1 MVHIAIV
8 EDNPKT
14 RTTLQ
19 AYIERYQKESQNEF
33 SIRVF
38 EDGAEILKDYQPV
51 FDVIFMDIQMKQV
64 DGMTAAE
71 KIREQDNTTLLV
83 FITNMIQYAVR
94 GYSVNATDYILK
106 PINYFTFAEHM
117 KRIDHIL
124 ERKVKNYLVLNI
136 NSGIVKI
143 DIMDILYVEC
153 IGHYIYIHKKDEV
166 VSILETMK
174 NMEQALKDNNFYRCN
189 NGYLVNLAYV
199 ERVDKN
205 SAFVKGEEIPISR
218 PKKKAFME
226 ALTDFL
232 GVGAK

>member
-174 NMEQALKDNNFYRCN
+174 NMEQALKDNNFT
-189 NGYLVNLAYV
+189 VVTTA
-199 ERVDKN
+199 
-205 SAFVKGEEIPISR
+205 IW
-218 PKKKAFME
+218 
-226 ALTDFL
+226 
-232 GVGAK
+232 

>member
-71 KIREQDNTTLLV
+71 KIRE
-83 FITNMIQYAVR
+83 
-94 GYSVNATDYILK
+94 
-106 PINYFTFAEHM
+106 
-117 KRIDHIL
+117 
-124 ERKVKNYLVLNI
+124 
-136 NSGIVKI
+136 
-143 DIMDILYVEC
+143 
-153 IGHYIYIHKKDEV
+153 
-166 VSILETMK
+166 
-174 NMEQALKDNNFYRCN
+174 
-189 NGYLVNLAYV
+189 
-199 ERVDKN
+199 
-205 SAFVKGEEIPISR
+205 
-218 PKKKAFME
+218 
-226 ALTDFL
+226 
-232 GVGAK
+232 

>member
-1 MVHIAIV
+1 M
-8 EDNPKT
+8 
-14 RTTLQ
+14 
-19 AYIERYQKESQNEF
+19 
-33 SIRVF
+33 
-38 EDGAEILKDYQPV
+38 
-51 FDVIFMDIQMKQV
+51 
-64 DGMTAAE
+64 
-71 KIREQDNTTLLV
+71 
-83 FITNMIQYAVR
+83 
-94 GYSVNATDYILK
+94 
-106 PINYFTFAEHM
+106 
-117 KRIDHIL
+117 
-124 ERKVKNYLVLNI
+124 KNYLVLNI

-143 DIMDILYVEC
+143 DIMEIPYVEC

-232 GVGAK
+232 GGGAK

>member
-124 ERKVKNYLVLNI
+124 
-136 NSGIVKI
+136 
-143 DIMDILYVEC
+143 
-153 IGHYIYIHKKDEV
+153 
-166 VSILETMK
+166 
-174 NMEQALKDNNFYRCN
+174 
-189 NGYLVNLAYV
+189 
-199 ERVDKN
+199 VD
-205 SAFVKGEEIPISR
+205 
-218 PKKKAFME
+218 
-226 ALTDFL
+226 
-232 GVGAK
+232 

>member
-94 GYSVNATDYILK
+94 GLSLI
-106 PINYFTFAEHM
+106 
-117 KRIDHIL
+117 HI
-124 ERKVKNYLVLNI
+124 
-136 NSGIVKI
+136 
-143 DIMDILYVEC
+143 
-153 IGHYIYIHKKDEV
+153 
-166 VSILETMK
+166 
-174 NMEQALKDNNFYRCN
+174 
-189 NGYLVNLAYV
+189 
-199 ERVDKN
+199 
-205 SAFVKGEEIPISR
+205 
-218 PKKKAFME
+218 
-226 ALTDFL
+226 
-232 GVGAK
+232 

>member
-153 IGHYIYIHKKDEV
+153 I
-166 VSILETMK
+166 
-174 NMEQALKDNNFYRCN
+174 
-189 NGYLVNLAYV
+189 
-199 ERVDKN
+199 
-205 SAFVKGEEIPISR
+205 
-218 PKKKAFME
+218 
-226 ALTDFL
+226 
-232 GVGAK
+232 